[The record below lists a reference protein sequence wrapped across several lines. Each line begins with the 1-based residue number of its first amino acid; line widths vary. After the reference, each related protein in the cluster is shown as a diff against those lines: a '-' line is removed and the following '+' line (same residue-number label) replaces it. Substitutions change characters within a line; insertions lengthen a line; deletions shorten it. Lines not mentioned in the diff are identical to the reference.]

1 MTTTHWMANE
11 LSKLA
16 ELRGGLNLNAAR
28 YNPRPAGVIR
38 DGSASHVI
46 LAYLATRPARF
57 VSCAELITG
66 TGRTHAAVS
75 WALVYLRSIG
85 SIEAVSDA
93 SRNPRYNRYRLAKGS
108 SK

>member
-1 MTTTHWMANE
+1 MSGAGWMAGQLISMADGRAAMPLE
-11 LSKLA
+11 LP
-16 ELRGGLNLNAAR
+16 R

-46 LAYLATRPARF
+46 LAYLATRPARL

-85 SIEAVSDA
+85 SIEAYEDGA
-93 SRNPRYNRYRLAKGS
+93 RNPRYLKYRLKRQTT
-108 SK
+108 